1 VDQAIEKI
9 LNDLGEAERA
19 GGRVLHDLVPLAKSA
34 ELREMLK
41 KVGHEEGYYAGEL
54 AAHVRRLGGQ
64 PSNKTGDFVEK
75 VRAVAVF
82 KDKLELL
89 NRGQRWVVRKIVET
103 LPSVTDPDLN
113 GFLVVMKNGHDIN
126 IQALEDVLR
135 SGSL

>member
-75 VRAVAVF
+75 VRSVAVF

-135 SGSL
+135 TGSI

>member
-1 VDQAIEKI
+1 MDQAIEKI